1 MMKVLMLQCMEDG
14 DNLVWDKTMC
24 LMCIAK
30 GLQQFIGETDTPKL
44 FYLVQPFPLL
54 SDIKCDICEMEFSN
68 KINFWNHMK
77 KIYWIDRYSQT
88 LFFGS
93 TPFHCT
99 ASRH

>member
-44 FYLVQPFPLL
+44 FYLVQP
-54 SDIKCDICEMEFSN
+54 
-68 KINFWNHMK
+68 NFFRTFNVIFVKWSSQK
-77 KIYWIDRYSQT
+77 K
-88 LFFGS
+88 
-93 TPFHCT
+93 
-99 ASRH
+99 